1 MKRRTFW
8 VLTAGVLVVAVGA
21 AALGGLAL
29 WLRRAG
35 HAPAAL
41 GSRSYLDV
49 RLDGLLPER
58 PPAEEALPFERQP
71 PSLRTYVASL
81 DRARND
87 ANVSA
92 VMLRIG
98 SLPDAGW
105 GKIQELRAAVQ
116 RFRTSGKPVYA
127 YLESVENKEYYLA
140 SACDKVYA
148 LPTAFFVITGLAT
161 EVTFFRGGFDKL
173 GVEAEF
179 VGVGKYKNAPN
190 QFTETGFTEPHREQ
204 MEALLGNLYE
214 DLVSGIAEGR
224 GKTTAQVQE
233 WIDGGPYDARD
244 AQRLG
249 LVDELLYEDELEARF
264 GDVTRVTP
272 AAYVRSGRG
281 FTGLHFGRPQ
291 IAMVY
296 ALGEIV
302 DGRSRTGFFGGESAG
317 SQTITAALRRARHD
331 SAVRAVVLR
340 VDSPGGSGTASDA
353 IWREVRLTREVKP
366 LIVSM
371 GDFAASGGYYI
382 AMAGDRIVAE
392 PGTVTG
398 SIGVFG
404 GKFSLRGLYDKLGI
418 SKESVT
424 RGRRAGLFS
433 DYRPWTPDEREQVQA
448 LMSSFYQD
456 FITRVAQHRN
466 KTVDEVHAIAQGR
479 VWTGKEAL
487 KIGLVDEL
495 GGLDRAL
502 DIAKQRAGIGATQA
516 VDVLV
521 LPERRTFFELLMERQ
536 DEMDSTRLAQ
546 VAAREL
552 LPAEA
557 RALLSFASRAHAG
570 PIARLPFELRV
581 R

>member
-21 AALGGLAL
+21 AAIGGLAL
-29 WLRRAG
+29 LLRRSG
-35 HAPAAL
+35 HAPSAL
-41 GSRSYLDV
+41 GSRSYLDL

-58 PPAEEALPFERQP
+58 PPVEEALPFERQP
-71 PSLRTYVASL
+71 PSLRTYVQAL
-81 DRARND
+81 DRARGD

-92 VMLRIG
+92 VMLRVG

-105 GKIQELRAAVQ
+105 GRIQELRAAVQ
-116 RFRTSGKPVYA
+116 RFRTSGKPAYA
-127 YLESVENKEYYLA
+127 YLETVENKEYYLA

-148 LPTAFFVITGLAT
+148 LPTALFVITGLAT

-204 MEALLGNLYE
+204 MEALLDSFYA
-214 DLVSGIAEGR
+214 DFVKGIADGR
-224 GKTTAQVQE
+224 GKSAAQVKD

-244 AQRLG
+244 ARRIG
-249 LVDELLYEDELEARF
+249 LVDELLYEDELEERL
-264 GDVTRVTP
+264 GDVTRLTP
-272 AAYVRSGRG
+272 GAYVRGGRG
-281 FTGLHFGRPQ
+281 FAGLNFGRPQ
-291 IAMVY
+291 IAVVY

-302 DGRSRTGFFGGESAG
+302 DGRSNSGAFGGESAG
-317 SQTITAALRRARHD
+317 SQTIGSALRRARR
-331 SAVRAVVLR
+331 SADVQAVVLR

-353 IWREVRLTREVKP
+353 IWREVRLTRDVKP
-366 LIVSM
+366 VIVSM
-371 GDFAASGGYYI
+371 GDYAASGGYYI

-424 RGRRAGLFS
+424 RGQRAGLFS
-433 DYRPWTPDEREQVQA
+433 DYRPWTPDEREQVHA
-448 LMSSFYQD
+448 MMATFYQD
-456 FITRVAQHRN
+456 FITRVAEHRN

-479 VWTGKEAL
+479 VWTGSEAVKL
-487 KIGLVDEL
+487 GLVDEL

-502 DIAKQRAGIGATQA
+502 EIAKQRAGIAANQDI
-516 VDVLV
+516 DVLV
-521 LPERRTFFELLMERQ
+521 LPEHRSFFELLMERQ
-536 DEMDSTRLAQ
+536 EELDSARLARS
-546 VAAREL
+546 AALEL

-557 RALLSFASRAHAG
+557 RALLRFASQARSG